1 MKRYQVYLNPNS
13 IAVLDDFEELSKMS
27 RSKLLRLVIDRAAEQ
42 AVEILRLIHPVK
54 SGGGKRI
61 MDSLAGFVDLK
72 TDKKVNLSQSVDEI
86 YFTDQP

>member
-54 SGGGKRI
+54 RGGRKRI

-72 TDKKVNLSQSVDEI
+72 TDKKFSFSKHIDEVLLQNI
-86 YFTDQP
+86 